1 MIGSHPKGTAPIGR
15 TQYCQVEGWVEGADA
30 CFLVVFG
37 LFFDRFGVLTWRLDT
52 MEGRTDCAFFTQ

>member
-37 LFFDRFGVLTWRLDT
+37 LFFDRFGV
-52 MEGRTDCAFFTQ
+52 